1 LLNKCRRIRTEDMT
15 LSHIRIVG
23 SGLIGTSIGL
33 ALTRAGKSVEMVDI
47 DLGAQKLAQDLMGS
61 AAEGVS
67 AQVTIIASPLSSISQ
82 VISSE
87 IAQGFNFGFIDISSV
102 KTNPVVEVSALS
114 LDLANFLP
122 THPMAGREVGG
133 AESAR
138 GDLFQGRP
146 WIIDS
151 RGVKADLLQAG
162 REIIEICGGHVIDMP
177 VAIHDQAVALVSHL
191 PQIMSSALAA
201 QLEGAPAEWLDLAG
215 TGLRDTTR
223 IAASNSQLWREILS
237 ANRQALNP
245 LLEKVIEDLK
255 SLQLSLNSED
265 AIEEFIKA
273 GNRGRS
279 MIPGKHGGVAR
290 NYTFLPV
297 VIEDKPGQLAAL
309 FDECAVAQVN
319 VEDLAIEH
327 SPEQYTGLITLALS
341 KEDAQKL
348 YLHLLKQGWSAHS
361 PR

>member
-1 LLNKCRRIRTEDMT
+1 MT

-23 SGLIGTSIGL
+23 SGLIGSSIGL
-33 ALTRAGKSVEMVDI
+33 ALTRAGVAVTMVDI
-47 DLGAQKLAQDLMGS
+47 DSAAQKLAQDLMGS
-61 AAEGVS
+61 PASIDKLDA
-67 AQVTIIASPLSSISQ
+67 TIIASPLST
-82 VISSE
+82 ISSVIKDE
-87 IAQGFNFGFIDISSV
+87 IEQGLNVGFIDISSV
-102 KTNPVVEVSALS
+102 KNDPKVEVSASGFDMS
-114 LDLANFLP
+114 LFLP

-151 RGVKADLLQAG
+151 RGVSTELLDVG
-162 REIIEICGGHVIDMP
+162 REIIEICGGHLIDMP
-177 VAIHDQAVALVSHL
+177 SEIHDKAVALVSHL

-223 IAASNSQLWREILS
+223 IAASNSQLWREILK
-237 ANRQALNP
+237 ANRDALTP
-245 LLEKVIEDLK
+245 LLDRVIEDLK
-255 SLQLSLNSED
+255 NLQLSLTSES
-265 AIEEFIKA
+265 AIGEFIKS
-273 GNRGRS
+273 GHRVRS

-309 FDECAVAQVN
+309 FDECATAQVN
-319 VEDLAIEH
+319 VEDLTIEH

-341 KEDAQKL
+341 QADAEKL
-348 YLHLLKQGWSAHS
+348 YQHLLKQGWSAHS

>member
-1 LLNKCRRIRTEDMT
+1 MT

-33 ALTRAGKSVEMVDI
+33 ALTRAGKSVVMVDI
-47 DLGAQKLAQDLMGS
+47 DGEAQKLAQDLVGIAPDGGS
-61 AAEGVS
+61 S
-67 AQVTIIASPLSSISQ
+67 QVTIIASPLSSISQ

-87 IAQGFNFGFIDISSV
+87 IAQGLNLGFIDISSV
-102 KTNPVVEVSALS
+102 KTNPVLEVSS
-114 LDLANFLP
+114 LGLDMTHFLP

-146 WIIDS
+146 WILDS
-151 RGVKADLLQAG
+151 RGVSDELLQAG

-223 IAASNSQLWREILS
+223 IAASNSQLWREILA
-237 ANRQALNP
+237 ANREALNP
-245 LLEKVIEDLK
+245 LLDKVIEDLK
-255 SLQLSLNSED
+255 SLQLSLNSES
-265 AIEEFIKA
+265 AIEEFLKA

-309 FDECAVAQVN
+309 FDECATAQVN
-319 VEDLAIEH
+319 VEDLTIEH

-341 KEDAQKL
+341 REDAEKL
-348 YLHLLKQGWSAHS
+348 YQHLLKQGWSAHS

>member
-1 LLNKCRRIRTEDMT
+1 VT

-23 SGLIGTSIGL
+23 SGLIGSSIGL
-33 ALTRAGKSVEMVDI
+33 ALTRAGVAVTMVDI
-47 DLGAQKLAQDLMGS
+47 DPAAQKLAQDLMGS
-61 AAEGVS
+61 PASIDKLDA
-67 AQVTIIASPLSSISQ
+67 TIIASPLSTVSS
-82 VISSE
+82 VIKGE
-87 IAQGFNFGFIDISSV
+87 VEQGLNVGFIDISSV
-102 KTNPVVEVSALS
+102 KNDPKVEVSASGFDMS
-114 LDLANFLP
+114 LFLP

-151 RGVKADLLQAG
+151 RGVSSELLAVG
-162 REIIEICGGHVIDMP
+162 REIIEICGGHLIDMP
-177 VAIHDQAVALVSHL
+177 SEIHDKAVALVSHL

-223 IAASNSQLWREILS
+223 IAASNSQLWREILK
-237 ANRQALNP
+237 ANREALTP
-245 LLEKVIEDLK
+245 LLDRVIEDLK
-255 SLQLSLNSED
+255 NLQLSLRSEG
-265 AIEEFIKA
+265 AIEEFIKS

-309 FDECAVAQVN
+309 FDECATAQVN
-319 VEDLAIEH
+319 VEDLTIEH

-341 KEDAQKL
+341 QEDAEKL
-348 YLHLLKQGWSAHS
+348 YQHLLKQGWSAHS